1 MPWLH
6 RIFVP
11 QSRSTICRATLFNPT
26 VAVSWPINTSSN
38 SSTVLPGKP
47 PLIQRRGRHRWTA
60 KEDQE
65 LLALVGQHGNK
76 WALISKTMG
85 IPDIIGYMNYR
96 RRWDTLRYPGKG
108 QWTVAENEKLHQVVT
123 KLTTQPTIG
132 GRQTHFKYG
141 LWVKVAK
148 ELGTGRSPNTCF
160 QKWRFS
166 VKNIV
171 ARGSKQNKQ
180 QLPLACQ
187 RWSEEERERL
197 TNAIYAAARCKNDTD
212 VDIRG
217 ARDKEP
223 WLFIDPPP
231 EKGMGHV
238 KHKYWD
244 YISLIVRTRTA
255 KQCQTQCYINRQY
268 ILRKR
273 QHQRSDQ
280 EGYDICQQPSNEQT
294 KDTEEEI
301 RHHRTTA
308 SSLTITDIQTLAR
321 AVQKHGR
328 KWTHIKDVYFPN
340 VKECT
345 TLVYW
350 HAQWE
355 WAERL
360 FGVDLLTIDP
370 LAMLLEYDAHKRT
383 ALRLTGPQGT
393 YDPTSSGRPM
403 VVSVNMHR
411 SNPLIP
417 YYLALSKIDPTKHGR
432 QSGVLE
438 RTSVAERSPAITD
451 QVVQTVQ
458 KHNGDWV
465 AVSRELRLPAVVCY
479 NIGKAVL
486 RASPHSGLVD
496 VSFFSESTR
505 RVLKTSM
512 KSKARHSR

>member
-1 MPWLH
+1 MMPWLH

-212 VDIRG
+212 ADIRG

-244 YISLIVRTRTA
+244 YISLIV
-255 KQCQTQCYINRQY
+255 
-268 ILRKR
+268 
-273 QHQRSDQ
+273 H
-280 EGYDICQQPSNEQT
+280 
-294 KDTEEEI
+294 
-301 RHHRTTA
+301 
-308 SSLTITDIQTLAR
+308 
-321 AVQKHGR
+321 
-328 KWTHIKDVYFPN
+328 
-340 VKECT
+340 
-345 TLVYW
+345 
-350 HAQWE
+350 
-355 WAERL
+355 
-360 FGVDLLTIDP
+360 LLTIDP